1 MHATI
6 GSTLPGFPCIPSRH
20 PGRAEREQVSAPV
33 PGPRIWAVIGDKLGD
48 NAQVRTVAQALP
60 WPVEEKPQV
69 FWPLFRKGKPWFLP
83 SRYHIDRKRSATL
96 APPWPDLVLTIG
108 RRPAMAALWIR
119 RQSGGHTKVAIFGP
133 PKGYEREFDLII
145 VPAQYRNP
153 DDSKLVRLELP
164 LIPVNFDAVDAA
176 GAAWAARLAQLPRPL
191 TAVLVGGATQP
202 FVFDAEV
209 AKAML
214 ARIVAQ
220 TGGAGSL
227 YFTTSRR
234 TQPEAAAA
242 LQAARPASAT
252 LFRWQADT
260 DAAANPYLGLLAH
273 ADRFVVTGDSVS
285 MLVEVAR
292 LGKPLAIFPLP
303 EHGFALRRDGG
314 DKGRDIT
321 AIHRVLYARG
331 AAVALGDDWLAPRA
345 RDPSLNGL
353 EEVLARI
360 QSLLG
365 LKPDQTETLA
375 TMQRRAAAR
384 GSDSS

>member
-1 MHATI
+1 
-6 GSTLPGFPCIPSRH
+6 
-20 PGRAEREQVSAPV
+20 VSAHAAA
-33 PGPRIWAVIGDKLGD
+33 PRIWAVIGDKLGD

-69 FWPLFRKGKPWFLP
+69 FWPPFRKGKPWFLP
-83 SRYHIDRKRSATL
+83 SRYHIDKRRSAPL
-96 APPWPDLVLTIG
+96 EPPWPDLVLTIG

-119 RQSGGHTKVAIFGP
+119 RQSGGRAKVAIFGP
-133 PKGYEREFDLII
+133 PKGYDREFDLVI
-145 VPAQYRNP
+145 VPAQYRTP
-153 DDSKLVRLELP
+153 SDPKVVRLELP

-176 GAAWAARLAQLPRPL
+176 GAAWAARLAHLPRPL

-209 AKAML
+209 ARAML

-227 YFTTSRR
+227 YITTSRR
-234 TQPEAAAA
+234 TQPEAADA
-242 LQAARPASAT
+242 LQAALPPNAT

-260 DAAANPYLGLLAH
+260 QPGDNPYLGLLAH

-285 MLVEVAR
+285 MMVEVAR
-292 LGKPLAIFPLP
+292 LGRPLAIFPLP

-321 AIHRVLYARG
+321 AIHRVLFDRG
-331 AAVALGDDWLAPRA
+331 AAVALGEAGAAAAAWPPLRA
-345 RDPSLNGL
+345 RDASLTGL
-353 EEVLARI
+353 DDVLARI
-360 QSLLG
+360 RALVGDDAPL
-365 LKPDQTETLA
+365 
-375 TMQRRAAAR
+375 QRLQPGAP
-384 GSDSS
+384 

>member
-1 MHATI
+1 MAVN
-6 GSTLPGFPCIPSRH
+6 GSTLRGFPCIPARVAGSGE
-20 PGRAEREQVSAPV
+20 PERVSAHDA
-33 PGPRIWAVIGDKLGD
+33 GPRIWAVIGDKLGD
-48 NAQVRTVAQALP
+48 NAQIRTVAQALP

-69 FWPLFRKGKPWFLP
+69 FWPPFRKGKPWFLP
-83 SRYHIDRKRSATL
+83 SRYHIDRKRSAPL
-96 APPWPDLVLTIG
+96 EPPWPDLVLTIG

-119 RQSGGHTKVAIFGP
+119 RQSGGRTRVAIFGP
-133 PKGYEREFDLII
+133 PKGYDREFDLVI
-145 VPAQYRNP
+145 VPAQYRTP
-153 DDSKLVRLELP
+153 DDPKIVRLELP

-176 GAAWAARLAQLPRPL
+176 GAQWADRLAHLPRPI

-214 ARIVAQ
+214 AAIVEQ
-220 TGGAGSL
+220 TRGEGSL
-227 YFTTSRR
+227 YITTSRR

-242 LQAARPASAT
+242 LQAALPANAT

-260 DAAANPYLGLLAH
+260 VAAANPYLGLLAH

-292 LGKPLAIFPLP
+292 LGRPLAIFALP
-303 EHGFALRRDGG
+303 EHGFALRRDGAE
-314 DKGRDIT
+314 KGRDIT

-331 AAVALGDDWLAPRA
+331 AAVPLGTPWLPPAP

-353 EEVLARI
+353 DDVLAR
-360 QSLLG
+360 L
-365 LKPDQTETLA
+365 
-375 TMQRRAAAR
+375 RALV
-384 GSDSS
+384 GSGSH